1 LPIPKLIEHVSV
13 VVIHYLARDL
23 KLDGETASPIVWLV
37 EVTEQRTASTE

>member
-1 LPIPKLIEHVSV
+1 LPIPKLIERVS